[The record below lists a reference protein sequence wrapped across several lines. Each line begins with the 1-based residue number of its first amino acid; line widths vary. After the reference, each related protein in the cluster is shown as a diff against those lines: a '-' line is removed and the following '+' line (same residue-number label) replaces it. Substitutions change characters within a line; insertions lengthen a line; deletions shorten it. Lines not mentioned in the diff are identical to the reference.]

1 MQREA
6 QNRTLETS
14 REIDDNVVRREKV
27 IDSERRKEDERHF
40 I

>member
-14 REIDDNVVRREKV
+14 REIDDNAVRREKV